1 MNPDFCLAIITRE
14 KDHAILLVKHPER
27 GWELPGGHLEEGEN
41 PLQCLEREVKEETGL
56 NLSVISW
63 NKGYYER
70 GYVGWMQAPSTITEF
85 DYDDPNVVDVDWWK
99 DDPVMNHWDSQELT
113 DLRRWVLEQKKSQ
126 GF

>member
-27 GWELPGGHLEEGEN
+27 GWELPGGHLEQGEN

-56 NLSVISW
+56 HLSVITW
-63 NKGYYER
+63 NKDYYER
-70 GYVGWMQAPSTITEF
+70 GYVGWMQVPSTITEF
-85 DYDDPNVVDVDWWK
+85 DYDDPNVVDVAWWK
-99 DDPVMNHWDSQELT
+99 DNPVMNYWDPQELT

>member
-1 MNPDFCLAIITRE
+1 MNPDFCLGIITRE

-27 GWELPGGHLEEGEN
+27 GWELPGGHLEQGEN

-56 NLSVISW
+56 HLSVITW
-63 NKGYYER
+63 NKDYYER
-70 GYVGWMQAPSTITEF
+70 GYVGWMQVPSTITEF
-85 DYDDPNVVDVDWWK
+85 DYDDPNVVDVAWWK
-99 DDPVMNHWDSQELT
+99 DNPVMNHWDPQELI

>member
-1 MNPDFCLAIITRE
+1 MIPDFCLAIITRE

-27 GWELPGGHLEEGEN
+27 GWELPGGHLEQGEN

-63 NKGYYER
+63 NKGYYEK
-70 GYVGWMQAPSTITEF
+70 GYVGWMQVPSPITEF
-85 DYDDPNVVDVDWWK
+85 DYDDPNVVDVAWWK
-99 DDPVMNHWDSQELT
+99 DNPVMNYWDPQELT